1 MLSADEPADY
11 VIATGETHT
20 VRELVDLAFSAAELE
35 WERYVSVDESFK
47 RGTGE
52 VADLVGDS
60 SAARD
65 RLGWAPTL
73 GFDELVRLMVKA
85 DLEQMS

>member
-1 MLSADEPADY
+1 
-11 VIATGETHT
+11 
-20 VRELVDLAFSAAELE
+20 
-35 WERYVSVDESFK
+35 VDESFK